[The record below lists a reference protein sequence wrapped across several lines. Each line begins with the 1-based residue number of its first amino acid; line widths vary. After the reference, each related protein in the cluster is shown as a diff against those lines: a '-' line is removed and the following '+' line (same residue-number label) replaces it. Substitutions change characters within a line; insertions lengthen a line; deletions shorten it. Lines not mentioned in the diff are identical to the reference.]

1 MKIAILDTQTLG
13 NTSLEV
19 LTQLGELM
27 CYPMTLPEQT
37 SERIR
42 DVDVVIT
49 NKVILDKEILEAA
62 NNLKLVCIAATGT
75 NNVDLAAAKSLG
87 IAVCNVAGYSTPS
100 VVQHTFTLLGNLMTN
115 MHCYIADCQLGR
127 WQQSDMFCR
136 LDYPISELQ
145 DKTFVVVGYGSLGQ
159 AVASVAQAF
168 GANVIIAEQK
178 SATSVREGRVAFN
191 DALVMADVVSIHC
204 PLNSQTQN
212 LISTPEFNLMKH
224 SAFIVNTA
232 RGGIVDEAALVSALE
247 AGQIAGAALDV
258 LSKEPAKQDNPLCHY
273 QGSNLLLTPHTAWA
287 SQESI
292 TRLVNEI
299 AKNIMAYNY
308 NEPRNRVV

>member
-115 MHCYIADCQLGR
+115 MHRYIADCQLGR

-247 AGQIAGAALDV
+247 SGQIAGAALDV
-258 LSKEPAKQDNPLCHY
+258 LSKEPAQQDNPLCHY

>member
-115 MHCYIADCQLGR
+115 MHRYIADCQLGR

-145 DKTFVVVGYGSLGQ
+145 DKTFVIVGYGSLGQ

-258 LSKEPAKQDNPLCHY
+258 LSKEPAQQDNPLCHY

-299 AKNIMAYNY
+299 AKNIMAYN

>member
-115 MHCYIADCQLGR
+115 MHRYIADCQLDR

-168 GANVIIAEQK
+168 GANVIVAEQK

-258 LSKEPAKQDNPLCHY
+258 LSKEPAQQDNPLCHY
-273 QGSNLLLTPHTAWA
+273 QGFNLLLTPHTAWA

-299 AKNIMAYNY
+299 AQNIMAYNN

>member
-115 MHCYIADCQLGR
+115 MHRYIADCQLGR

-178 SATSVREGRVAFN
+178 SVTSVREGRVAFN

-247 AGQIAGAALDV
+247 SGQIAGAALDV
-258 LSKEPAKQDNPLCHY
+258 LSKEPAQQDNPLCHY

>member
-115 MHCYIADCQLGR
+115 MHRYIADCQLGR

-258 LSKEPAKQDNPLCHY
+258 LSKEPAQQDNPLCHY

>member
-115 MHCYIADCQLGR
+115 MHRYIADCQLGR

-145 DKTFVVVGYGSLGQ
+145 DKTFVIVGYGSLGQ

-178 SATSVREGRVAFN
+178 SATSVREGRIAFN

-258 LSKEPAKQDNPLCHY
+258 LSKEPAQQDNPLCHY

-299 AKNIMAYNY
+299 AKNIMAYN

>member
-115 MHCYIADCQLGR
+115 MHRYIADCQLGR

-145 DKTFVVVGYGSLGQ
+145 DKTFVIVGYGSLGQ

-258 LSKEPAKQDNPLCHY
+258 LSKEPAQLDNPLCHY